1 MFFTYL
7 RRELR
12 RRRKAALVVAS
23 GLALGI
29 ALVIVVNSVSSGMN
43 KAQGK
48 VLESLYGL
56 GTDLTVTKAQERPAD
71 GAQPQRPRFE
81 FQGREEGEEQ
91 SSDRLMV
98 QGFQTLADSTVATV
112 AGQPGVDRAV
122 GGLSLVNLKINGE
135 FARGRIQRGQT
146 QQGQPGG
153 GTGNGDNGNGGSGSG
168 NGAANG
174 GGSGPGD
181 TVTGGGAAF
190 DVDSFTLYGTD
201 VTAPDLGPLTTSTV
215 SQGRTFKTTETDA
228 AVAVVDSAYAQ
239 QKNLAV
245 GGELTVKNVK
255 FEIIGI
261 ATADRGQSAA
271 QVYLPLKRA
280 QTLSG
285 SAAKITTIYVK
296 ATDSTRIDAVKTAI
310 QKNVTGTTVTTSAD
324 LAQTVSGSLDTAADL
339 ASDVGRW
346 LSYAVLLAAVLVAG
360 LLTSSAVTRRVRE
373 FGTLKALGWKSGRV
387 TRQVV
392 GEALV
397 NGLIGGALGIAIG
410 LAGAYAV
417 TAASPTLTA
426 DLGASG
432 SGFAGG
438 FGGGGRGGMVFGGGP
453 GSTAAGKTVDIALT
467 APVSVTTVGL
477 ACLLALGGGLV
488 AGAFGAWRASRLRPA
503 DALRRVE

>member
-29 ALVIVVNSVSSGMN
+29 ALVIVVNSVSSGM
-43 KAQGK
+43 KVAQGK

-56 GTDLTVTKAQERPAD
+56 GTDLTVTKAQEQLQE
-71 GAQPQRPRFE
+71 GARPQRPRFE
-81 FQGREEGEEQ
+81 FEGQGEGEEKQ

-112 AGQPGVDRAV
+112 AKQQGVDRAV
-122 GGLSLVNLKINGE
+122 GGLSLVNLKIDGE
-135 FARGRIQRGQT
+135 FTRGRIQRGEQ
-146 QQGQPGG
+146 QPGQQAQPAQPVQPG
-153 GTGNGDNGNGGSGSG
+153 DATGGGSG
-168 NGAANG
+168 
-174 GGSGPGD
+174 GPGD

-215 SQGRTFKTTETDA
+215 SKGRTFKITETDA
-228 AVAVVDSAYAQ
+228 KVVVLDSAYAQ
-239 QKNLAV
+239 QEGLAV
-245 GGELTVKNVK
+245 GGKLTVKGVS

-261 ATADRGQSAA
+261 ATADSGQSAA
-271 QVYLPLKRA
+271 QVYLPLKQA
-280 QTLSG
+280 QTLSASTG
-285 SAAKITTIYVK
+285 KITTIYVK
-296 ATDSTRIDAVKTAI
+296 ANDSTRIEAVKTAI
-310 QKNVTGTTVTTSAD
+310 QKNVSGTTVTTSAD
-324 LAQTVSGSLDTAADL
+324 LAQTVSGSLDTAANL
-339 ASDVGRW
+339 ASSMGRW

-360 LLTSSAVTRRVRE
+360 LLTSSAVGRRVRE
-373 FGTLKALGWKSGRV
+373 FGTLKALGWTSGRV

-397 NGLIGGALGIAIG
+397 NGVVGGALGIAIG

-417 TAASPTLTA
+417 TAVSPNLTA
-426 DLGASG
+426 ELGS
-432 SGFAGG
+432 SVGG
-438 FGGGGRGGMVFGGGP
+438 FGGRGGGGAVFGGAAGGGP
-453 GSTAAGKTVDIALT
+453 GGARTAVGKTVDIALT
-467 APVSVTTVGL
+467 APVGVTTVGL
-477 ACLLALGGGLV
+477 AVLLALGGGLV
-488 AGAFGAWRASRLRPA
+488 AGGFGAWRASRLRPA

>member
-29 ALVIVVNSVSSGMN
+29 ALVIVVNSVSSGM
-43 KAQGK
+43 KQAQDK

-56 GTDLTVTKAQERPAD
+56 GTDLTVTKARE
-71 GAQPQRPRFE
+71 QPEAGQRPRFE
-81 FQGREEGEEQ
+81 FKGRDDGEEQ

-98 QGFQTLADSTVATV
+98 QGFQTLPDSTVATV
-112 AGQPGVDRAV
+112 AKQDGVAKAV

-135 FARGRIQRGQT
+135 FKRGEIQRGQAV
-146 QQGQPGG
+146 QPGG
-153 GTGNGDNGNGGSGSG
+153 PGGP
-168 NGAANG
+168 G

-201 VTAPDLGPLTTSTV
+201 VTTPDLGPLTTSAIT
-215 SQGRTFKTTETDA
+215 SGRGFTTKETDA
-228 AVAVVDSAYAQ
+228 KVAILDSAYAKQ
-239 QKNLAV
+239 AGLSV
-245 GGELTVKNVK
+245 GKTLTVKGVELTV
-255 FEIIGI
+255 IGI
-261 ATADRGQSAA
+261 ATADSGQAAA
-271 QVYLPLKRA
+271 QVYLPLKQA

-285 SAAKITTIYVK
+285 SQGKVTTVYVK
-296 ATDSTRIDAVKTAI
+296 ATDSKEIDAVKAAI

-324 LAQTVSGSLDTAADL
+324 LAQTVSGSLDTAAGL
-339 ASDVGRW
+339 ATTVGRW

-360 LLTSSAVTRRVRE
+360 LLTSSAVSRRVRE

-397 NGLIGGALGIAIG
+397 NGLIGGVLGIAVG
-410 LAGAYAV
+410 LGGAWLV
-417 TAASPTLTA
+417 TAFGPTLTA
-426 DLGASG
+426 ELGA
-432 SGFAGG
+432 
-438 FGGGGRGGMVFGGGP
+438 GGGP
-453 GSTAAGKTVDIALT
+453 GGPGGGRLVVGGGPGGPGAAEALGKTLDIALT
-467 APVSVTTVGL
+467 APVSLTTVGL
-477 ACLLALGGGLV
+477 AVLLSLGGGLV